1 MGNLNKRYLYICR
14 LGQHVWNFSPSV
26 CPSVRPSRSFSIS
39 YVSYTIIPRNMKLTQ
54 KIPLCMLIVATCLKF
69 SSVRPSVRLS
79 VRHEF
84 LLSHISPTLLYLVMW
99 NLHRR
104 YFSACRLVKRV
115 WNFPPTIR
123 LSVRPSV
130 CPLVIS
136 VISSYSI
143 IPRNVKLT
151 QKITV
156 CKQIIETG
164 LKFSL
169 SLPSIRQI
177 FLSSPMSLQYIL
189 AGPQEEAGKN
199 HWGWTPHF

>member
-1 MGNLNKRYLYICR
+1 MWNLQRKYLCVCR
-14 LGQHVWNFSPSV
+14 LGQRVWNFSPSV

-54 KIPLCMLIVATCLKF
+54 KIPLRVLIVATCLKF

-104 YFSACRLVKRV
+104 YLSACRLGKRI
-115 WNFPPTIR
+115 WNFPPSVR

-130 CPLVIS
+130 CLLEIS
-136 VISSYSI
+136 VISSYAI
-143 IPRNVKLT
+143 IARDLKLT
-151 QKITV
+151 QENPI
-156 CKQIIETG
+156 CMQIRATC
-164 LKFSL
+164 LKFHSVRP
-169 SLPSIRQI
+169 SVCPSITNFCYLI
-177 FLSSPMSLQYIL
+177 YLLHYY
-189 AGPQEEAGKN
+189 
-199 HWGWTPHF
+199 T